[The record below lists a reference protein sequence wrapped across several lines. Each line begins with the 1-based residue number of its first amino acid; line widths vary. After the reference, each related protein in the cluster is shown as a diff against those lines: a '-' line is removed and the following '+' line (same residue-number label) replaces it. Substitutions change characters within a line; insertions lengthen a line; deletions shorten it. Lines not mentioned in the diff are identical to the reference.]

1 MKRYESTATVRKDLV
16 KKLAEI
22 TGQKPKY
29 SGMPKCEYQLPGF
42 VIDRGGDLLA
52 EDDADMAVIAK
63 LMEAGLITDGTTL
76 ADEKTVMETEPE
88 TTEENTME
96 IMPEAEPESATE
108 TMPENTL
115 ETATETT
122 EEAVREAEQTDDRE
136 PQETIV
142 EPQALAAEPQ
152 EGTESAAE
160 SETDTGAEE
169 PETATGE
176 AIECEAGI
184 DETEDGADAMDAED
198 TAETQQEPDADF
210 EPDAV
215 QTTVNIEAGAS
226 ADDADEAA
234 EIEAAETDA
243 AEADELGSDALESG
257 EAQEPE
263 TEDADGSETEDAAEI
278 TETFETDE
286 IAEAEEA
293 AAEDGIDLS
302 QPFCLPLGSH
312 NGVSLRNLINLFY
325 SRGPLVGKAT
335 GGRFRVSEGL
345 VDALEDDSCT
355 YNMANFR
362 KALRDYEEKNGD
374 SGMEGVGITEDG
386 ILISGFPTAPDLEH
400 YTAWGQLAV
409 LMNNQALVQNRIQ
422 AKTVNDENE
431 KYSIRVW
438 MVRLGM
444 NGDSFRQ
451 TRKILMENL
460 SGHAAFRTAEQAEA
474 FKKKEKRK
482 RDALKA
488 AKATAE
494 ASGHQ
499 AGNGDGGSGDQ
510 QIEAQE
516 AESHDAAEAAD

>member
-1 MKRYESTATVRKDLV
+1 MKRYESKAAVRKDLV

-42 VIDRGGDLLA
+42 IIDRRGDLLA
-52 EDDADMAVIAK
+52 EDDADAAVITK
-63 LMEAGLITDGTTL
+63 LMEAGLITDGAAL
-76 ADEKTVMETEPE
+76 ADEEDAETMVETELE

-96 IMPEAEPESATE
+96 IMPETVV
-108 TMPENTL
+108 ENTL
-115 ETATETT
+115 ETATEII
-122 EEAVREAEQTDDRE
+122 EEAVQEIGQTDDGE
-136 PQETIV
+136 PQE
-142 EPQALAAEPQ
+142 AAEL
-152 EGTESAAE
+152 EI
-160 SETDTGAEE
+160 DT
-169 PETATGE
+169 
-176 AIECEAGI
+176 
-184 DETEDGADAMDAED
+184 
-198 TAETQQEPDADF
+198 
-210 EPDAV
+210 DAV
-215 QTTVNIEAGAS
+215 QTIVNDEAEA
-226 ADDADEAA
+226 AADEVEEVA
-234 EIEAAETDA
+234 EIEIAETDA
-243 AEADELGSDALESG
+243 VETNELESG
-257 EAQEPE
+257 EAQEPDE
-263 TEDADGSETEDAAEI
+263 GADDSETEEAPEI
-278 TETFETDE
+278 TETSKTEETSETDE

-293 AAEDGIDLS
+293 AGEDGIDLS
-302 QPFCLPLGSH
+302 QPFCLPLGNH

-325 SRGPLVGKAT
+325 SRGALVGKAT

-345 VDALEDDSCT
+345 VDALKDDSCT

-362 KALRDYEEKNGD
+362 KALRDYEDKNGD
-374 SGMEGVGITEDG
+374 SGMEGVGIVEDG

-409 LMNNQALVQNRIQ
+409 LMNNQALMQNRIQ

-451 TRKILMENL
+451 TRKILMKNL
-460 SGHAAFRTAEQAEA
+460 SGHAAFRTAEQADA

-488 AKATAE
+488 AKAAVE

-499 AGNGDGGSGDQ
+499 VGNRDGDSGELQ
-510 QIEAQE
+510 
-516 AESHDAAEAAD
+516 AENRDAAEAAD

>member
-1 MKRYESTATVRKDLV
+1 MKKYESTAAIRKDLV

-42 VIDRGGDLLA
+42 IIDRGGDLLV
-52 EDDADMAVIAK
+52 EDDADAEVIAK
-63 LMEAGLITDGTTL
+63 LMEAGLITDGAAL
-76 ADEKTVMETEPE
+76 ADEETVMETEPE
-88 TTEENTME
+88 SAAENTLE
-96 IMPEAEPESATE
+96 IMPEAELENEAE

-115 ETATETT
+115 EITTETT
-122 EEAVREAEQTDDRE
+122 GEAVQEAEQADDGE
-136 PQETIV
+136 PQETIM
-142 EPQALAAEPQ
+142 EPQTLTDEPQ
-152 EGTESAAE
+152 EAAE
-160 SETDTGAEE
+160 STEE
-169 PETATGE
+169 PEMDAGAMGAQEAAGE

-184 DETEDGADAMDAED
+184 DEADGTDAMDDAD

-215 QTTVNIEAGAS
+215 QTIVNIEPEAS
-226 ADDADEAA
+226 ADDAEEAA
-234 EIEAAETDA
+234 EIETAETDA
-243 AEADELGSDALESG
+243 AESDEHGADELESG

-263 TEDADGSETEDAAEI
+263 TEDADGSETEETVEIAENS
-278 TETFETDE
+278 ETDE
-286 IAEAEEA
+286 IEEA
-293 AAEDGIDLS
+293 GETAAEDGIDLS
-302 QPFCLPLGSH
+302 QPFCLPLGNH

-335 GGRFRVSEGL
+335 GGRFHVSEGL
-345 VDALEDDSCT
+345 VRALEDDSCT

-374 SGMEGVGITEDG
+374 SGMEGVGIMEDG

-409 LMNNQALVQNRIQ
+409 LMNNQALMQNRIQ

-488 AKATAE
+488 AKAAVE

-499 AGNGDGGSGDQ
+499 ASNGDGVQTGDQ
-510 QIEAQE
+510 QT
-516 AESHDAAEAAD
+516 ESHDAAEAAD

>member
-1 MKRYESTATVRKDLV
+1 MKRYESTAAIRKDLV

-29 SGMPKCEYQLPGF
+29 SGMPKCEYQLAGF
-42 VIDRGGDLLA
+42 IIDRGGDLLA
-52 EDDADMAVIAK
+52 EDDADAEVIAK
-63 LMEAGLITDGTTL
+63 LMEAGLITDGAAL
-76 ADEKTVMETEPE
+76 ADEV
-88 TTEENTME
+88 
-96 IMPEAEPESATE
+96 AEPESAAE
-108 TMPENTL
+108 TMLENTL
-115 ETATETT
+115 EITT
-122 EEAVREAEQTDDRE
+122 EAREEAAQEAEQADDGGLQETIMEPQMLTDE
-136 PQETIV
+136 PQE
-142 EPQALAAEPQ
+142 A
-152 EGTESAAE
+152 TESTE
-160 SETDTGAEE
+160 EPEMDTGAMGAQE
-169 PETATGE
+169 AAGE

-184 DETEDGADAMDAED
+184 DEADGTDAMDAED
-198 TAETQQEPDADF
+198 TAETQQEPDADI
-210 EPDAV
+210 ESDAV
-215 QTTVNIEAGAS
+215 QTTVNIEPEAS
-226 ADDADEAA
+226 ADDAEEAA
-234 EIEAAETDA
+234 EIETAETDA
-243 AEADELGSDALESG
+243 VEADELGSDEFESG

-263 TEDADGSETEDAAEI
+263 VEDADGSETDEI
-278 TETFETDE
+278 T
-286 IAEAEEA
+286 EAEEA
-293 AAEDGIDLS
+293 VAEDGIDLS
-302 QPFCLPLGSH
+302 QPFCLPLGNH

-335 GGRFRVSEGL
+335 GGRFLVSEGL
-345 VDALEDDSCT
+345 VRALEDDSCT

-374 SGMEGVGITEDG
+374 SGMEGVGIMEDG
-386 ILISGFPTAPDLEH
+386 ILISGFLTAPDLEH

-409 LMNNQALVQNRIQ
+409 LMNNQALMQNRIQ

-488 AKATAE
+488 AKAAVE

-499 AGNGDGGSGDQ
+499 DGNGGGVQTGDQ
-510 QIEAQE
+510 QIEDQQAG
-516 AESHDAAEAAD
+516 SRDATEAAD